1 MERKKRLRLLQ
12 TSLLIFGVLVVF
24 LTYSNYGKNKSNYTN
39 TPQNKKDAS
48 NQLSNSKERSDIFY
62 DIEYSGLDF
71 SGNRYIIKSEIAN
84 FDTET
89 PEIINMKIM
98 KTIFYFKDGTTMTL
112 TGDYGTYN
120 NKTFD
125 MEFRDNIVAEYQNN
139 LLYADNLIYLNT
151 KSLLT
156 IYGNVMTESVQ
167 GNINA
172 DNVEIDLSAETLDIS
187 MFDEKQINVNLR
199 N

>member
-1 MERKKRLRLLQ
+1 MTPRKKKLFTIQLVIFLLAI
-12 TSLLIFGVLVVF
+12 SLLYITYNNNSIEQKQSPDLV
-24 LTYSNYGKNKSNYTN
+24 SI
-39 TPQNKKDAS
+39 KDDP
-48 NQLSNSKERSDIFY
+48 SKESNTFEN
-62 DIEYSGLDF
+62 IEYKGVDLN
-71 SGNRYIIKSEIAN
+71 GNRYIIKSEIAN

-125 MEFRDNIVAEYQNN
+125 MEFRENIVAEYQNN

-187 MFDEKQINVNLR
+187 MFDEKQVNVNLR

>member
-1 MERKKRLRLLQ
+1 MTPRKKKLFTIQLVIFLLAI
-12 TSLLIFGVLVVF
+12 SLLYITYNNNSIEQKQSPDLVAI
-24 LTYSNYGKNKSNYTN
+24 
-39 TPQNKKDAS
+39 KDDP
-48 NQLSNSKERSDIFY
+48 SKESNKFEN
-62 DIEYSGLDF
+62 IEYKGVDLN
-71 SGNRYIIKSEIAN
+71 GNRYIIKSEIAN

-125 MEFRDNIVAEYQNN
+125 MEFRENIVAEYQNN

>member
-1 MERKKRLRLLQ
+1 MTPRKKKLLSIQ
-12 TSLLIFGVLVVF
+12 LIIFLSAITLLYI
-24 LTYSNYGKNKSNYTN
+24 TYYSNNNTIDKNQNPDLALTKEDIKTENN
-39 TPQNKKDAS
+39 TFEN
-48 NQLSNSKERSDIFY
+48 
-62 DIEYSGLDF
+62 IEYKGVDLN
-71 SGNRYIIKSEIAN
+71 GNRYLIKSELAN

-89 PEIINMKIM
+89 PEIINMKVM
-98 KTIFYFKDGTTMTL
+98 KTIFYFKDGTSMTL

-125 MEFRDNIVAEYQNN
+125 MEFRDNIVAEYENN

>member
-1 MERKKRLRLLQ
+1 MTPRKKKLFTIQLVIFLLAI
-12 TSLLIFGVLVVF
+12 SLLYITYNNNSIEQKQSPDLVSIKEDPSEE
-24 LTYSNYGKNKSNYTN
+24 SNTFEN
-39 TPQNKKDAS
+39 
-48 NQLSNSKERSDIFY
+48 
-62 DIEYSGLDF
+62 IEYKGVDLN
-71 SGNRYIIKSEIAN
+71 GNRYIIKSEIAN

-187 MFDEKQINVNLR
+187 MFDEKQVNSNVWLPTIKV
-199 N
+199 

>member
-1 MERKKRLRLLQ
+1 MTPRKKKLFTIQLVIFLLAI
-12 TSLLIFGVLVVF
+12 SLLYITYNNNSIEQKQSPDLVSIKEDPSEE
-24 LTYSNYGKNKSNYTN
+24 SNTFEN
-39 TPQNKKDAS
+39 
-48 NQLSNSKERSDIFY
+48 
-62 DIEYSGLDF
+62 IEYKGVDLN
-71 SGNRYIIKSEIAN
+71 GNRYIIKSEIAN

-125 MEFRDNIVAEYQNN
+125 MEFRENIVAEYQNN

>member
-1 MERKKRLRLLQ
+1 MTPRKKKLFTIQLVIFLLAI
-12 TSLLIFGVLVVF
+12 SLLYITYNNNSIEQKQTPDLVSIKEDPSEE
-24 LTYSNYGKNKSNYTN
+24 SNTFEN
-39 TPQNKKDAS
+39 
-48 NQLSNSKERSDIFY
+48 
-62 DIEYSGLDF
+62 IEYKGVDLN
-71 SGNRYIIKSEIAN
+71 GNRYIIKSEIAN

>member
-1 MERKKRLRLLQ
+1 MTPRKKKLFTIQLVIFLLSI
-12 TSLLIFGVLVVF
+12 SLLYITYNNNSIEQKQSPDLVSIKEDPSEE
-24 LTYSNYGKNKSNYTN
+24 SNTFEN
-39 TPQNKKDAS
+39 
-48 NQLSNSKERSDIFY
+48 
-62 DIEYSGLDF
+62 IEYKGVDLN
-71 SGNRYIIKSEIAN
+71 GNRYIIKSEIAN

-125 MEFRDNIVAEYQNN
+125 MEFRENIVAEYQNN

-187 MFDEKQINVNLR
+187 MFDEKQVNVNLR

>member
-1 MERKKRLRLLQ
+1 MIYFTYYNKENIEVKETNKPTIEQ
-12 TSLLIFGVLVVF
+12 NNKEPNNIFEDV
-24 LTYSNYGKNKSNYTN
+24 
-39 TPQNKKDAS
+39 
-48 NQLSNSKERSDIFY
+48 
-62 DIEYSGLDF
+62 EYSGIDLN
-71 SGNRYIIKSEIAN
+71 GNRYVIQSEYAD
-84 FDTET
+84 FDLEK
-89 PEIINMKIM
+89 PELINMRIM

-187 MFDEKQINVNLR
+187 MFDEKQVNVNLR

>member
-1 MERKKRLRLLQ
+1 MTPRKKKLFTIQLVIFLLAI
-12 TSLLIFGVLVVF
+12 SLLYITYNNNSIEQKQSPDLVSIKEDPSEE
-24 LTYSNYGKNKSNYTN
+24 SNTFEN
-39 TPQNKKDAS
+39 
-48 NQLSNSKERSDIFY
+48 
-62 DIEYSGLDF
+62 IEYKGVDLN
-71 SGNRYIIKSEIAN
+71 GNRYIIKSEIAN

-187 MFDEKQINVNLR
+187 MFDEKQVNVNLR

>member
-1 MERKKRLRLLQ
+1 MTPRKKKLFTIQLVIFLLAI
-12 TSLLIFGVLVVF
+12 SLLYITYNNNSIEQKQSPDLV
-24 LTYSNYGKNKSNYTN
+24 SIKEDPSEEIN
-39 TPQNKKDAS
+39 TFEN
-48 NQLSNSKERSDIFY
+48 
-62 DIEYSGLDF
+62 IEYKGVDLN
-71 SGNRYIIKSEIAN
+71 GNRYIIKSEIAN

-187 MFDEKQINVNLR
+187 MFDEKQVNVNLR

>member
-1 MERKKRLRLLQ
+1 MTRRKKKLLSIQ
-12 TSLLIFGVLVVF
+12 LIIFLLAITL
-24 LTYSNYGKNKSNYTN
+24 LYITYYSNNNTIDKNQNPDLALTKEDIKTDNN
-39 TPQNKKDAS
+39 TFEN
-48 NQLSNSKERSDIFY
+48 
-62 DIEYSGLDF
+62 IEYKGVDLN
-71 SGNRYIIKSEIAN
+71 GNRYLIKSELAN

-89 PEIINMKIM
+89 PEIINMKVM
-98 KTIFYFKDGTTMTL
+98 KTIFYFKDGTSMTL

-125 MEFRDNIVAEYQNN
+125 MEFRDNIVAEYENN

>member
-1 MERKKRLRLLQ
+1 MTPRKKKLFTIQLVIFLLAI
-12 TSLLIFGVLVVF
+12 SLLYITYNNNSIEQKQSPDLVSIKEDPSEE
-24 LTYSNYGKNKSNYTN
+24 SNTFEN
-39 TPQNKKDAS
+39 
-48 NQLSNSKERSDIFY
+48 
-62 DIEYSGLDF
+62 IEYKGVDL

-125 MEFRDNIVAEYQNN
+125 MEFRENIVAEYQNN

-187 MFDEKQINVNLR
+187 MFDEKQVNVNLR

>member
-1 MERKKRLRLLQ
+1 MTPRKKKLFTIQLVIFLLAI
-12 TSLLIFGVLVVF
+12 SLLYITYNNNSIEQKQSPDLVSIKEDPSEE
-24 LTYSNYGKNKSNYTN
+24 SNTFEN
-39 TPQNKKDAS
+39 
-48 NQLSNSKERSDIFY
+48 
-62 DIEYSGLDF
+62 IEYKGVDLN
-71 SGNRYIIKSEIAN
+71 GNRYIIKSEIAN

-125 MEFRDNIVAEYQNN
+125 MEFRENIVAEYQNN

-187 MFDEKQINVNLR
+187 MFDEKQVNVNLR

>member
-1 MERKKRLRLLQ
+1 MTPRKKKLFTIQLVIFLLAI
-12 TSLLIFGVLVVF
+12 SLLYITYNNNSIEQKQSPDLVSIKEDPSEE
-24 LTYSNYGKNKSNYTN
+24 SNTFEN
-39 TPQNKKDAS
+39 
-48 NQLSNSKERSDIFY
+48 
-62 DIEYSGLDF
+62 IEYKGVDLN
-71 SGNRYIIKSEIAN
+71 GNRYIIKSEIAN
-84 FDTET
+84 FDTKT

-167 GNINA
+167 GNIIA

-187 MFDEKQINVNLR
+187 MFDEKQVNVNLR

>member
-1 MERKKRLRLLQ
+1 MTPRKKKLLSIQ
-12 TSLLIFGVLVVF
+12 LIIFLLAITL
-24 LTYSNYGKNKSNYTN
+24 LYITYYSNNNTIDKNQNPDLALTKEDIKTDNN
-39 TPQNKKDAS
+39 TFEN
-48 NQLSNSKERSDIFY
+48 
-62 DIEYSGLDF
+62 IEYKGVDLN
-71 SGNRYIIKSEIAN
+71 GNRYLIKSELAN

-89 PEIINMKIM
+89 PEIINMKVM
-98 KTIFYFKDGTTMTL
+98 KTIFYFKDGTSMTL

-125 MEFRDNIVAEYQNN
+125 MEFRDNIVAEYENN

-156 IYGNVMTESVQ
+156 IYGNVITESVQ
-167 GNINA
+167 GNISA

>member
-1 MERKKRLRLLQ
+1 MTRRKKKLLSIQ
-12 TSLLIFGVLVVF
+12 LIIFLSAITLLYI
-24 LTYSNYGKNKSNYTN
+24 TYYSNNNTIDKNQNPDLALTKEDIKTANN
-39 TPQNKKDAS
+39 TFEN
-48 NQLSNSKERSDIFY
+48 
-62 DIEYSGLDF
+62 IEYKGVDLN
-71 SGNRYIIKSEIAN
+71 GNRYLIKSELAN

-89 PEIINMKIM
+89 PEIINMKVM
-98 KTIFYFKDGTTMTL
+98 KTIFYFKDGTSMTL

-125 MEFRDNIVAEYQNN
+125 MEFRDNIVAEYENN

>member
-1 MERKKRLRLLQ
+1 MTPRKKKLFTIQLVIFLLAI
-12 TSLLIFGVLVVF
+12 SLLYITYNNNSIEQKQTPDLVSIKEDPSEE
-24 LTYSNYGKNKSNYTN
+24 SNTFEN
-39 TPQNKKDAS
+39 
-48 NQLSNSKERSDIFY
+48 
-62 DIEYSGLDF
+62 IEYKGVDLN
-71 SGNRYIIKSEIAN
+71 GNRYIIKSEIAN

-187 MFDEKQINVNLR
+187 MFDEKQVNVNLR

>member
-1 MERKKRLRLLQ
+1 ALWNKMTPRKKKLFTIQLVIFLLAI
-12 TSLLIFGVLVVF
+12 SLLYITYNNNSIEQKQSPDLVSIKEDPSEE
-24 LTYSNYGKNKSNYTN
+24 SNTFEN
-39 TPQNKKDAS
+39 
-48 NQLSNSKERSDIFY
+48 
-62 DIEYSGLDF
+62 IEYKGVDLN
-71 SGNRYIIKSEIAN
+71 GNRYIIKSEIAN

-125 MEFRDNIVAEYQNN
+125 MEFRENIVAEYQNN

-187 MFDEKQINVNLR
+187 MFDEKQVNVNLR